1 VSIFIPLDTSAKAY
15 TEDSLHDDINS
26 SVAPDTSESTLFD
39 LARENGMSVPAS
51 TQNQD
56 AGLFLPL
63 DDPNYP
69 VHDFNHFA
77 LNTRADTTGTNLNWG
92 EVDFTASIAAFEKS
106 LVPMNTTHSNLYTVE
121 HILFRFT

>member
-26 SVAPDTSESTLFD
+26 SVAADTSESTLFD

-56 AGLFLPL
+56 AGLFLPFH
-63 DDPNYP
+63 DPNYP

-77 LNTRADTTGTNLNWG
+77 LNTRADTTQPDNNTTGTNLNWG
-92 EVDFTASIAAFEKS
+92 EVDFTASITAFEKS
-106 LVPMNTTHSNLYTVE
+106 FGSYEYYPQ
-121 HILFRFT
+121 